1 MQMATLQAVVAAV
14 LLDVGTQ
21 LALSSHPHLAQ
32 ASFGGSSIFAVLLAL
47 QFRRLRKLD
56 QFEKAVKSGGSF
68 SG

>member
-1 MQMATLQAVVAAV
+1 MATIQAVVAAV

-21 LALSSHPHLAQ
+21 LAISSHLHLAQ
-32 ASFGGSSIFAVLLAL
+32 ASFGGSGIFAVLLAL

-56 QFEKAVKSGGSF
+56 KFEKAIKSGGSF